1 MSAASSSDNGAGKPE
16 PSDYGWM
23 GAGHRLGREK
33 MTFRGSRKPVEQPGD
48 MYPAGRV
55 GVQSCATDCEAA
67 F

>member
-55 GVQSCATDCEAA
+55 GVQSCADCEAA